1 MTSVLLRALQE
12 ETDTYA
18 GRPLWQVWRDA
29 AMSLEASRNRDRV
42 LEHSLPQGLQRSGPL
57 LTSSYLTSGLQ
68 NGRRVNL
75 CCVKL
80 SVGGALL
87 QRPGK
92 LILSSRK
99 KCQES
104 RRSSRCCHLILQ
116 LGQVT
121 TTTSGSCRQRL
132 RGEDQG
138 KPEKARC

>member
-1 MTSVLLRALQE
+1 MTGVLLRAAQE
-12 ETDTYA
+12 ETDTHA

-42 LEHSLPQGLQRSGPL
+42 LEHSLPQGLQRSGALMTP
-57 LTSSYLTSGLQ
+57 SCPTSGLQ

-80 SVGGALL
+80 SVRGAML

-99 KCQES
+99 KRQES
-104 RRSSRCCHLILQ
+104 HRSSRCCHLIFQ

-121 TTTSGSCRQRL
+121 TTASGSCIQRP
-132 RGEDQG
+132 RGADQG